1 MEKVIEDWRRR
12 NMETELELENSQKEC
27 RLQATEAFKV
37 KGQYDEAHDTIEA
50 LRKDNKNLLGMK

>member
-1 MEKVIEDWRRR
+1 
-12 NMETELELENSQKEC
+12 METELELENSQKEC